1 MALWGSIVNAVAIIA
16 GALLGSVI
24 RLSERVGQTIL
35 QALALAVLIIG
46 ISMGLQSGNILIPIA
61 ALAIGSIVGEQ
72 LDLEG
77 KIEHFGE
84 TMRRATPGRI
94 RLGSSHTDFTQGFL
108 SATLVYCVGAM
119 AVVGSLNSGLS
130 GDHQVLYA
138 KALLD
143 GTTAILFTASLG
155 LGVAFSAVPVLVYQ
169 GTIALLAKTVAPLL
183 SGVVIQEL
191 TATGGMLILGIGLNM
206 LGLTKLRLG
215 NMLPAVLVAALL
227 ALFWA

>member
-108 SATLVYCVGAM
+108 TATLVYCVGAM

>member
-108 SATLVYCVGAM
+108 TATLVYCVGAM

-169 GTIALLAKTVAPLL
+169 STIALLAKTVAPLL